1 VSNLGNPAAQLISN
15 LIAGLRDGSLSPSEG
30 GEVLEA
36 CADLIEELAEHVDK
50 WWARLVL
57 SAASGAVR
65 QAADEIRDI
74 PSNESNGD

>member
-1 VSNLGNPAAQLISN
+1 MSNPAAQLISN

-30 GEVLEA
+30 GEVLSA
-36 CADLIEELAEHVDK
+36 CADLIEELADHVDK

-57 SAASGAVR
+57 SAAAGAVR

-74 PSNESNGD
+74 PTNEESS

>member
-1 VSNLGNPAAQLISN
+1 MSNLRNPAADLISS
-15 LIAGLRDGSLSPSEG
+15 LIAGLRDGSLNPREG

-36 CADLIEELAEHVDK
+36 CADLIEELSEHVEK

-57 SAASGAVR
+57 SAASAAVR